1 MMTSEEELERAA
13 EHLVISIMK
22 YKVDG
27 SLRMWNF
34 DKIEVLSKVKQ
45 LQQDIINEELNNH
58 E

>member
-45 LQQDIINEELNNH
+45 LQQDIINKELNNH